1 MYLCEYNVFSKEIFN
16 LQLIN
21 LKRSDSDETLPISV
35 QNILFITPVNAVCME
50 E

>member
-16 LQLIN
+16 LQLII
-21 LKRSDSDETLPISV
+21 LKHSASGETVPISI
-35 QNILFITPVNAVCME
+35 QNILFITPVNAECIE